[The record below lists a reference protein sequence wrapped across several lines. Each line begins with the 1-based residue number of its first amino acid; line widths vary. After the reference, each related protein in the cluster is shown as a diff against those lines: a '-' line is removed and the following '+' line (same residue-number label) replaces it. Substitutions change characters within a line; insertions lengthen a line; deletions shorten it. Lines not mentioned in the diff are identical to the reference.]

1 MARAL
6 TDAKA
11 FSRPLLS
18 VAELGVGRRQTVARP
33 RLRAVLEKIPNPLKD
48 EPELHAYV
56 TNFYVVP
63 EMRDKGL
70 GKRLLNK
77 ALSWCRSRGTD
88 AVILW
93 ASPASK
99 SLYRRCGFV
108 APSDIFELKDGA
120 TRRRSRRQFKSE
132 NGQLR

>member
-1 MARAL
+1 M
-6 TDAKA
+6 
-11 FSRPLLS
+11 
-18 VAELGVGRRQTVARP
+18 
-33 RLRAVLEKIPNPLKD
+33 LEKIPNPLKD

-63 EMRDKGL
+63 GNAGQGTRQKIVEQSAIMVP
-70 GKRLLNK
+70 
-77 ALSWCRSRGTD
+77 LSRHRRGD
-88 AVILW
+88 FVG
-93 ASPASK
+93 SPASK